1 MVESPASVIIF
12 DFTTTIARGLAV
24 HAFQI
29 ELRQNI

>member
-12 DFTTTIARGLAV
+12 DFNIIARGLAV